1 MLATKSPL
9 WMLYVLILLSSHLL
23 PLVPC
28 LDGFYLS
35 PILLFT
41 CLLLEFV
48 PILVSSHQ
56 GSPHNSLS
64 VVHHSFPPS
73 RLQPIEVSSLD
84 AIPSSGIDLFEDLS
98 RCCSFVE
105 FYSGDLGLI
114 CLSFH
119 WRLWSNSWTGQSWH
133 AGCVGGRWV

>member
-9 WMLYVLILLSSHLL
+9 WVLYFLILLCGHFF

-35 PILLFT
+35 PILLIA

-48 PILVSSHQ
+48 PIFVSSHQ
-56 GSPHNSLS
+56 RSFHNPLS
-64 VVHHSFPPS
+64 IVHPFSPS
-73 RLQPIEVSSLD
+73 RSQPVEVSSLD
-84 AIPSSGIDLFEDLS
+84 AIPSSGVDLFEDLS
-98 RCCSFVE
+98 GCCSLVE
-105 FYSGDLGLI
+105 FHSGDLGLI

-119 WRLWSNSWTGQSWH
+119 WRLWSDSWSSQLWH
-133 AGCVGGRWV
+133 AGCVGC